1 MAQIRCS
8 KCGVAIYMDDESFP
22 YKGELACEN
31 CKNVMRVDLSD
42 QCFTVETNHP
52 DPFEDF
58 GVDCWWEISELE
70 RHSITEA
77 ARSLGSGA
85 YTASEFMS
93 LRNLESVCRRY
104 YEKVTGKD
112 YKGSWASIIEEM
124 AEDPQFKSYTGALHY
139 FREVRNRIG
148 HPEGTSSKL
157 DAESS
162 YKMSV
167 RLAKELVEKLLSLE
181 KGKN

>member
-1 MAQIRCS
+1 MPNIRCT
-8 KCGVAIYMDDESFP
+8 KCGNAIYIDDTALP
-22 YKGELACEN
+22 YKGEVACDN
-31 CKNVMRVDLSD
+31 CKNVMKVDLS
-42 QCFTVETNHP
+42 TSHNVVETNHP
-52 DPFEDF
+52 DPYDDF
-58 GVDCWWEISELE
+58 SNYWWEISELE

-77 ARSLGSGA
+77 ALSLGSGA

-93 LRNLESVCRRY
+93 LRTLESVCRRY
-104 YEKVTGKD
+104 YKQVKKED
-112 YKGSWASIIEEM
+112 FKGSWASIIDEM
-124 AEDPQFKSYTGALHY
+124 ADDPLFKSEAGALNY

>member
-1 MAQIRCS
+1 MAEIRCT
-8 KCGVAIYMDDESFP
+8 KCGNGIYMDPNSLP

-31 CKNVMRVDLSD
+31 CKNVMRVDLSEGR
-42 QCFTVETNHP
+42 FNVETNRP
-52 DPFEDF
+52 DPQEDF
-58 GVDCWWEISELE
+58 SQSHWFHISELE
-70 RHSITEA
+70 KQSITEA
-77 ARSLGSGA
+77 ALCLGAGA

-104 YEKVTGKD
+104 YKKVKGKD

-139 FREVRNRIG
+139 FREVRNKIG
-148 HPEGTSSKL
+148 HPEGMSSKL

-167 RLAKELVEKLLSLE
+167 RLAKELVGQLRQIEK
-181 KGKN
+181 K

>member
-8 KCGVAIYMDDESFP
+8 KCGVAIYMDDNSFP

-31 CKNVMRVDLSD
+31 CRNVMRVNLSD
-42 QCFTVETNHP
+42 EGFNVEANHP

-58 GVDCWWEISELE
+58 SFGHWNRISKLE
-70 RHSITEA
+70 RASITEA
-77 ARSLGSGA
+77 AFSLGVGA

-124 AEDPQFKSYTGALHY
+124 AEDLQFKSYTGALHY
-139 FREVRNRIG
+139 FREVRNRVG

-167 RLAKELVEKLLSLE
+167 RLAKELVDKLELIT
-181 KGKN
+181 KNE

>member
-1 MAQIRCS
+1 MAEIRCT
-8 KCGVAIYMDDESFP
+8 KCGNKIYIDPFSLP
-22 YKGELACEN
+22 YKGEVACDN
-31 CKNVMRVDLSD
+31 CKNVMKVDLSTSY
-42 QCFTVETNHP
+42 FVVETNHP
-52 DPFEDF
+52 DPYDDF
-58 GVDCWWEISELE
+58 SNYYWWKISELE

-77 ARSLGSGA
+77 ALSLGSGA

-93 LRNLESVCRRY
+93 LRTLESVCRRY
-104 YEKVTGKD
+104 YKKVTGKD

-139 FREVRNRIG
+139 FREVRNRVG

-162 YKMSV
+162 YKMSI
-167 RLAKELVEKLLSLE
+167 RLAKELVDKLE
-181 KGKN
+181 PIAKNE

>member
-1 MAQIRCS
+1 MAQIRCT
-8 KCGVAIYMDDESFP
+8 KCGNVIEMDDESFP
-22 YKGELACEN
+22 YKGELACEK
-31 CKNVMRVDLSD
+31 CKNVMRVDLSEK
-42 QCFTVETNHP
+42 CFTIETNHP
-52 DPFEDF
+52 NPYEDF
-58 GVDCWWEISELE
+58 SPSHWYDISELE
-70 RHSITEA
+70 RESITEA
-77 ARSLGSGA
+77 AFCLGVGA

-139 FREVRNRIG
+139 FREVRNRVG

-162 YKMSV
+162 YKMSI
-167 RLAKELVEKLLSLE
+167 RLAKELVDKLR
-181 KGKN
+181 